1 MQVRNCVLR
10 AVSVVLRT
18 VEGCM
23 DHRSDLAYSV
33 TYKGAKKEKAVVVF
47 LESDACEGL
56 IVRETLVG
64 H

>member
-1 MQVRNCVLR
+1 MLR

-33 TYKGAKKEKAVVVF
+33 TYKGAKKEKAVVLF
-47 LESDACEGL
+47 LESDACEAL
-56 IVRETLVG
+56 IV
-64 H
+64 